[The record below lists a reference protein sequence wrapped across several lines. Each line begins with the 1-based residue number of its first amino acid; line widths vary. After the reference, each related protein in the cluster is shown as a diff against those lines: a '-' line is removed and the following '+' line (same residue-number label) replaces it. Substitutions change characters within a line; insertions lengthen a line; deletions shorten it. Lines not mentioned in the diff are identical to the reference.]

1 MFFRNLLTYT
11 LTQNITLDSET
22 LEAALATKPARPCA
36 TQEMSTYGFVA
47 PYGKGEHAP
56 LVHASQGFMLIA
68 TQRDERILPGS
79 VVKDALHEKVD
90 EIEAEQMRKV
100 YKKEREQLKDDIIQ
114 AFLPR
119 AFTRRSRTYAAIDLG
134 RGLILVDS
142 ASPAR
147 AEDLL
152 STLREAIG
160 SLPVRPM
167 AVKIAPSATMTDWVK
182 QQTAT
187 NELHLLDR
195 AELCDTHEDGGKISA
210 NRQDLTSDEIQQHLQ
225 VGKQVTKLALGWQDK
240 LSFVLDDKLV
250 IRSLRFEELLH
261 DQAEQDGGE
270 DQLGQ
275 LNASF
280 IIMMLTMREFIPA
293 LTEALGG
300 LEVPQGI

>member
-1 MFFRNLLTYT
+1 MFFRNLLAYT

-36 TQEMSTYGFVA
+36 TQELSTYGFVA

-68 TQRDERILPGS
+68 TQREERILPGS
-79 VVKDALHEKVD
+79 VVKDALQEKVD

-119 AFTRRSRTYAAIDLG
+119 AFTRRSRTYAAIDLD